1 MKTFATIST
10 RWHVALP
17 ASLLTC
23 FLLIYPFHKG
33 LFVSSVF
40 TFEGPLYG
48 AMIFL
53 SLTFAVFAALHGN
66 RFVQPAVAGSLIQ
79 EQQKRWAVL
88 DGPILRQMA
97 PLAVFLLPLSY
108 LMSMWDA
115 VSRHSAFLSFLIW
128 LMYAL
133 VFLMA
138 CYLARDAWGRTWLAG
153 SIGLSG
159 TVLVVFGFL
168 NYFGDA
174 SLWGSIRYTGPGGA
188 PSNTYHLAVEYG
200 ASGLRL
206 TSVFQYANSYA
217 AFLIGLFL
225 LLMGLVL
232 HARNRYAIIAA
243 ALPVVPAL
251 LSLLLTM
258 SRGAYLVL
266 PVAALLFMA
275 VLTVRRQ
282 LLFILLSLVAGLFA
296 LALYNPIYQIGLT
309 AVTEGFS
316 QELPLKGWG
325 LLLPASAAFAAFAF
339 AMERFASPRLESFLE
354 RRLRFRGRQM
364 LLPAVGMALGV
375 AAALLLFGNTGFVK
389 LLPSALQDRI
399 ASINLNQHSLLERWT
414 FYRDIFK
421 MIRDYPL
428 IGAGGGAWAVL
439 YERYQNNPYTSNDP
453 HSFYLQYLLDTGVIG
468 FLIFAFFLITVFVV
482 VIRRGNRHGF
492 AWDTATPACLGLL
505 FGLGVHSAIDLD
517 MNYMYLGI
525 LFFLSLGV
533 IFNNNEVGDQPVA
546 VTPDRRMRKQARHLA
561 GQLAIRTRWISRSI
575 AACGIVI
582 ALILTLVSQQRLSAH
597 NLFFG
602 VMMEA
607 NDSEIDFEEFDTEL
621 QRALAKVPRH
631 PAYLSQRAAL
641 LIQVYESIRDEQLAA
656 EAEAVLNKLQQTEP
670 HRKDT
675 LMLQIRLSLARG
687 LQEQALELTETGLSM
702 FPWDMSLYERA
713 YALHY
718 ELGTTAAQ
726 RGDDEAKHR
735 HWDAIRHW
743 HNVIQDRMAHL
754 ATLPEGQMQG
764 KSFELTERMKEIWTE
779 VQE

>member
-1 MKTFATIST
+1 MKTFSTISS

-17 ASLLTC
+17 VSLLTC

-53 SLTFAVFAALHGN
+53 SLTFAVFAALHMN
-66 RFVQPAVAGSLIQ
+66 RFVQPSIAHSEG
-79 EQQKRWAVL
+79 KRKLWTSWMNNPV
-88 DGPILRQMA
+88 LRQLS
-97 PLAVFLLPLSY
+97 PLAVLLLPLSY
-108 LMSMWDA
+108 LLSTLNA
-115 VSRHSAFLSFLIW
+115 ASRHSAIISFLIW
-128 LMYAL
+128 LVYAL

-138 CYLARDAWGRTWLAG
+138 YYLARDAWGRTWLAG
-153 SIGLSG
+153 SIALSG
-159 TVLVVFGFL
+159 TVLVIFGFM

-174 SLWGSIRYTGPGGA
+174 SLWGLIRYTGKSGA
-188 PSNTYHLAVEYG
+188 VSDTYNLAVEYG

-232 HARNRYAIIAA
+232 HARNRYAVIAA

-282 LLFILLSLVAGLFA
+282 LLFILLSLVAGLLA
-296 LALYNPIYQIGLT
+296 LALYNPIYRIGLT

-316 QELPLKGWG
+316 PQLPLKGWG

-339 AMERFASPRLESFLE
+339 AMERFVSPGLESFLE
-354 RRLRFRGRQM
+354 RRLQFRGRQM
-364 LLPAVGMALGV
+364 LLPAAGMALGI

-389 LLPSALQDRI
+389 LLPSALEDRI

-421 MIRDYPL
+421 MIMDYPL

-453 HSFYLQYLLDTGVIG
+453 HSFYLQYALDTGVIG

-482 VIRRGNRHGF
+482 VVRQGYRLGF

-517 MNYMYLGI
+517 MNYMYFGI

-533 IFNNNEVGDQPVA
+533 LFNNNEIGDPPVA
-546 VTPDRRMRKQARHLA
+546 VTPDRRTRKQARHLA
-561 GQLAIRTRWISRSI
+561 GQLTIRTRWISRSI
-575 AACGIVI
+575 AVCGIVI
-582 ALILTLVSQQRLSAH
+582 ALSLTLVSQQRLSAH
-597 NLFFG
+597 NLFYG

-607 NDSEIDFEEFDTEL
+607 NDSEVDFEEFDTKL
-621 QRALAKVPRH
+621 QQALAKVPRH

-641 LIQVYESIRDEQLAA
+641 LIQVYESTRDEQLAA
-656 EAEAVLNKLQQTEP
+656 EAEAILNRLQQTEP

-687 LQEQALELTETGLSM
+687 LQEQALRLTETGLAM

-713 YALHY
+713 YDLHY
-718 ELGTTAAQ
+718 ELGTAAAQ
-726 RGDDEAKHR
+726 SGDDGAKRR

-764 KSFELTERMKEIWTE
+764 KSFELTERMKEIWAE